1 MGLTLVP
8 MPPAEAKAFIEVW
21 HRHLKPPRG
30 HKFSLGLAD
39 DDGILVA
46 VAVVGRPVARGLDDG
61 RTLEV
66 TRLATDGTR
75 NACSKLYAAS
85 CRAARALAYR
95 RLITYTRED
104 ETGASL
110 RAAGWRLAVKLPP
123 RPGWNRRSSG
133 TQTSGIGRTRWEVP

>member
-8 MPPAEAKAFIEVW
+8 VPLAEAKAFIEVW

-75 NACSKLYAAS
+75 NACSKLYAAAWKAT
-85 CRAARALAYR
+85 CALAYR
-95 RLITYTRED
+95 KLVTYTRED

-110 RAAGWRLAVKLPP
+110 RAAGWCLAVKLPP

-133 TQTSGIGRTRWEVP
+133 TQTSGIGRTRWEVL